1 MTPITLDDEWSYPL
15 HQTGGIGT
23 LTVTEPADDVIA
35 KLHAVVKEVT
45 SKAVEVPPKPRM
57 GFLP

>member
-1 MTPITLDDEWSYPL
+1 MTPITLDEEHSYPL

-23 LTVTEPADDVIA
+23 LTVIEPVDDVVA

-45 SKAVEVPPKPRM
+45 GKAVEPPVKPRM